1 MDVELQNISYK
12 KWHLDK
18 ILKNKWKMGVWKLYK
33 YSKQKER
40 QEKNHVGEES
50 KGARY
55 VGLTD
60 DYARECITELK

>member
-1 MDVELQNISYK
+1 VYENCD
-12 KWHLDK
+12 
-18 ILKNKWKMGVWKLYK
+18 K

-60 DYARECITELK
+60 DYARE

>member
-1 MDVELQNISYK
+1 MRGQGFLVPIVESLF
-12 KWHLDK
+12 
-18 ILKNKWKMGVWKLYK
+18 

-60 DYARECITELK
+60 DYARE